1 MVFSSILFLFLFLP
15 VFLAAYHLTPKVWRN
30 YTLLFFSVVFYA
42 WGAPEF
48 VIILLISSILNFYL
62 VRQIDGKSSR
72 RKILLTI
79 SIVLNLGLLSYFKYA
94 NFFIGNF
101 NSVLESFGFSSIEWT
116 KVALPIGIS
125 FFTFQSLTYSVDVY
139 RGVHKPLKKLSD
151 FLVYILSFPQMIAG
165 PIVRFNEIADEIIK
179 RKETLDDKLYGIYRF
194 CLGLGKKVL
203 IANVL
208 AEYADSIFDT
218 DLSTID
224 SSQAWIAVLAYTFQ
238 IYFDFSGYSDMA
250 IGLGK
255 IMGFTFPENFNAPYI
270 SKNIS
275 EFWRRWHITLGN
287 FMRDYL
293 YIPLGGNRVKSKGR
307 LYFNLWIVFLLSGLW
322 HGASWNF
329 VIWGAFHGFFLVLD
343 RLFLVKLLNRLGS
356 FVSIV
361 LTFFIVVVGWSI
373 FRIEDFESL
382 KLFMGKLFAFDFN
395 SVELAPEVIF
405 TFVIAV
411 LFSFISSFSWGEKL
425 QSFVF
430 NNNEKSIKL
439 NTLFYSVSIIL
450 FALSAA
456 SIAGTDF
463 NPFIYF
469 RF

>member
-15 VFLAAYHLTPKVWRN
+15 VFLTVYHFTSKKWKN
-30 YTLLFFSVVFYA
+30 YTLLFFSILFYA
-42 WGAPEF
+42 WGASDF

-62 VRQIDGKSSR
+62 VQQIDR
-72 RKILLTI
+72 NNHRKKLLLTL
-79 SIVLNLGLLSYFKYA
+79 SVVLNLGLLSYFKYA
-94 NFFIGNF
+94 NFFIENF
-101 NSVLESFGFSSIEWT
+101 NLALESFGFSSVEWT

-139 RGVHKPLKKLSD
+139 RGVHKPLRKLSD

-165 PIVRFNEIADEIIK
+165 PIVRFNEIADEIIE
-179 RKETLDDKLYGIYRF
+179 RKETLDDKLYGVYRF
-194 CLGLGKKVL
+194 CIGLGKKVL

-208 AEYADSIFDT
+208 AEYADSVFDS
-218 DLSTID
+218 DLTSID
-224 SSQAWIAVLAYTFQ
+224 SSQAWIAILAYAFQ

-275 EFWRRWHITLGN
+275 EFWRRWHMTLGS

-293 YIPLGGNRVKSKGR
+293 YIPLGGNRVKSKGH

-329 VIWGAFHGFFLVLD
+329 VIWGAYHGLFLILD
-343 RLFLVKLLNRLGS
+343 RLFLVRLLNRLGD
-356 FVSIV
+356 FVSITF
-361 LTFFIVVVGWSI
+361 TFFIIVLGWAI

-382 KLFMGKLFAFDFN
+382 NLFISKLFSFDFS
-395 SVELAPEVIF
+395 SVELSHEVIF
-405 TFVIAV
+405 TFAIAI
-411 LFSFISSFSWGEKL
+411 LFSFLTSFTWGEKL
-425 QSFVF
+425 QNFVF
-430 NNNEKSIKL
+430 NNNERSFKM
-439 NTLFYSVSIIL
+439 NVLFYTISIFLFILSV
-450 FALSAA
+450 AA
-456 SIAGTDF
+456 IAGSDF